1 MASSMI
7 ISGTDFKG
15 TDCTYG
21 KATANKSGQGKSVA
35 ILGPNRK
42 PIYLSTPLMLTW
54 GLNENDFD
62 GRKSYDMALQFPS
75 ENYPN
80 AEASAFLDNLEQL
93 EEKILNDAVINS
105 KEWFNKP
112 NQPRVV
118 VEALYTRFMK
128 RRKDPNTMEP
138 DMTAAP
144 TLRVKIPFWEGKH
157 NIELYDENQHQI
169 YPNDE
174 GHTPMDLV
182 QKGSNVALIIQCG
195 GIWFAGGKF
204 GVTWKLF
211 QGAVKPKASLRGK
224 CHISLSSGDKAKM
237 SQVVNNSDD
246 DADEGAVANSNAVDH
261 VQVVDSDDEDS
272 TAHSELAQELAPEP
286 VPVPVEL
293 VADLVAEP
301 VVVKKKVVRKK
312 AVKTAE
318 NDN

>member
-7 ISGTDFKG
+7 TPGTTF
-15 TDCTYG
+15 TPSSLTYG

-35 ILGPNRK
+35 ILGPNK
-42 PIYLSTPLMLTW
+42 KALYLSTPLMLTW

-80 AEASAFLDNLEQL
+80 PDASAFLERLEEL
-93 EEKILNDAVINS
+93 EEKVLNDAVANS

-112 NQPRVV
+112 NQQRVV
-118 VEALYTRFMK
+118 VEALYSRFLK
-128 RRKDPNTMEP
+128 RRKDPATMEP

-144 TLRVKIPFWEGKH
+144 TLRIKIPFWDGKH
-157 NIELYDENQHQI
+157 NIELYDENQEQI
-169 YPNDE
+169 YPNDN
-174 GHTPMDLV
+174 GLTPMDLV

-204 GVTWKLF
+204 GITWKLF

-224 CHISLSSGDKAKM
+224 CHISLSSSDKEKM
-237 SQVVNNSDD
+237 SQVVGNGDD
-246 DADEGAVANSNAVDH
+246 EETTTQDGTDH

-272 TAHSELAQELAPEP
+272 APPRVATPEP
-286 VPVPVEL
+286 APAAP
-293 VADLVAEP
+293 P
-301 VVVKKKVVRKK
+301 VVKKKKVVRKK
-312 AVKTAE
+312 AAATDEV
-318 NDN
+318 